1 MRSTP
6 ELEGQERMQDGEERP
21 ITKFLLAEYDHVSQA
36 LFDANKTITQ
46 FFQFYLLILT
56 FPITLAGVLFRV
68 GNSALSMQSLL
79 RSGLAPSMAVVFAVI
94 AIVGLSML
102 VYIVN
107 LRLDSLLY
115 ARTCN
120 GVRKYFFQL
129 AKVPVEEELWVR
141 TLPRAIHLPRYRE
154 LRHFGAVVL
163 AFGLMDSLYLAGAMV
178 LTDRFMTWGILVVVG
193 VFLLLHAGAYQY
205 LVWYREGHYL
215 RTHII
220 GLDVDGVIGD
230 IVPAFCAGFAKLH
243 GRNVV
248 PEAITHIPVHECGP
262 LGIQESEE
270 HDVFHKPEFWE
281 EMPVIPRASRR
292 IKELKNVLG
301 FRIHVFTYRPWPNLS
316 TLKPAE
322 YRAWSDLVI
331 GKWWPTSL
339 GSITKWLLGRR
350 VLNRWAIWWLTRRW
364 LKKNGIPY
372 NRLKVEM
379 GNTYLADPSSRANN
393 RFQLSQKRQI
403 RMFVDD
409 DPAKVKKLAN
419 ICDLVFLFDQPYN
432 RNESNLPH
440 NVERVRSWDELYRYV
455 RDKL

>member
-1 MRSTP
+1 MQ
-6 ELEGQERMQDGEERP
+6 EGTSERP

-36 LFDANKTITQ
+36 LFDVNKTITQ

-56 FPITLAGVLFRV
+56 FPITLAGVLFRFANGSV
-68 GNSALSMQSLL
+68 TLESILK
-79 RSGLAPSMAVVFAVI
+79 SGLATGLAVVFSVI
-94 AIVGLSML
+94 AIVGFCML

-129 AKVPVEEELWVR
+129 ARVPVEEDLWVR

-154 LRHFGAVVL
+154 LRFFGAVIF
-163 AFGLMDSLYLAGAMV
+163 AFGLLDSLYLAGAMV
-178 LTDRFMTWGILVVVG
+178 LRDRFVPWGILVAVL
-193 VFLLLHAGAYQY
+193 VFFVLHAASYQY

-243 GRNVV
+243 RRNVV
-248 PEAITHIPVHECGP
+248 PESITHIPVHECGP
-262 LGIQESEE
+262 LGIEEAEE
-270 HDVFHKPEFWE
+270 HGVFHEPEFWSG
-281 EMPVIPRASRR
+281 MPVIARAARR
-292 IKELKNVLG
+292 IAELKNVLG

-322 YRAWSDLVI
+322 YGAWSDLII
-331 GKWWPTSL
+331 GRWWPFGT
-339 GSITKWLLGRR
+339 GPVTKWLLGRR
-350 VLNRWAIWWLTRRW
+350 FLNRWAIWQLTRRW
-364 LKKNGIPY
+364 LRKNGIPY
-372 NRLKVEM
+372 NKLKVEM
-379 GNTYLADPSSRANN
+379 GNTYLADPSSRASN
-393 RFQLSQKRQI
+393 RFQLSQRRQI
-403 RMFVDD
+403 RIFVDD
-409 DPAKVKKLAN
+409 DPAKVRKLAN

-432 RNESNLPH
+432 RQQGELPH
-440 NVERVRSWDELYRYV
+440 NVQRVRSWDELYRYV